1 MPSYTTLINSQQ
13 LAALLL
19 KGQAAALLDCRF
31 DLAAPDSGEASY
43 LAGHLPDAQYLH
55 LDRDLSGAKTGF
67 NGRHPLPDRDALAS
81 RLRQLGVQHGQ
92 QVVVYDAQGGMFAAR
107 VWWLLRWLG
116 HSAVAVLDGGLSAWQ
131 VAGHTLQIQ
140 TTPPAPG
147 SFESAAAL
155 VATVERDALLRNVQ
169 SEGPLTIID
178 ARSADRFRGEN
189 ETLDARAGHIPGA
202 RNRFFR
208 DNLEASGQFKPAALL
223 REEYQALLGG
233 DDARTSVQ
241 QCGSGV
247 TACHNLLALEI
258 AGLEGSRLY
267 PGSWSE
273 WSSDGE
279 APIATGA

>member
-13 LAALLL
+13 LATLLL
-19 KGQAAALLDCRF
+19 KGPAAALLDCRF

-131 VAGHTLQIQ
+131 AAGHTLQIQ

-169 SEGPLTIID
+169 SAGPLTIID

-223 REEYQALLGG
+223 REEFQALLGS